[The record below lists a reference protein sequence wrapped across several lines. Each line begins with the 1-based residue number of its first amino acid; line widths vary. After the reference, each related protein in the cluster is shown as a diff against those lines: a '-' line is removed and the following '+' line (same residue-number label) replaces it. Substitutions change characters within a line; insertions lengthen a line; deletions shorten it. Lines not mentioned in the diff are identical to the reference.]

1 MMTERERVLT
11 LLRGGRPDRVPWFG
25 DLDYW
30 ATALI
35 GRGLKP
41 AGFKESDAYIDWH
54 RDLGV
59 GFYLQGYFPFRT
71 TIEGCRVTEWRE
83 GPARRRRVET
93 PRGTLTETWT
103 WLPESFAE
111 APTEHLV
118 KSAADLPAYRSLF
131 EHTRYEP
138 DYAFAERRALQV
150 GGQGIVLCYLPK
162 SPFMQMVALDAGIAA
177 VAEIAADAP
186 GELLETLAAVRAAHD
201 RAARIA
207 VASPAEVLMIP
218 ENLSSEVVGPRFYEL
233 YMRDY
238 HESWCRAIAAAGKY
252 SCVHLDGT
260 LKGLLRQVA
269 SAGFTFIE
277 AMTPAPVGDLE
288 VERWAEW
295 CGGGA
300 DRLLGRP
307 ARRLFHGHRLR
318 RRIRAPHAGGPARH
332 GLGAALRPRRRRPGP
347 ARRPGAPR
355 PPRRRARRRV
365 SVSPPAALA
374 SPGSRSRLH
383 RGCSGR
389 TRRGS
394 SRARPRS
401 RAGP

>member
-1 MMTERERVLT
+1 MTERERVLT
-11 LLRGGRPDRVPWFG
+11 LLSGGRPDRVPWFG

-54 RDLGV
+54 RDLRV
-59 GFYLQGYFPFRT
+59 GFYLQGYFPFRA
-71 TIEGCRVTEWRE
+71 IIDGCRTAEWRE
-83 GPARRRRVET
+83 GPARRRRIET

-103 WLPESFAE
+103 WLADSFSE

-118 KSAADLPAYRSLF
+118 KSAADLAAYRALF

-138 DYAFAERRALQV
+138 DYGLAERRMRQIGEA
-150 GGQGIVLCYLPK
+150 GIVLCYLPK

-177 VAEIAADAP
+177 VAEIAADRP
-186 GELLETLAAVRAAHD
+186 DELAETLAAVRAAHD

-207 VASPAEVLMIP
+207 VDSPAEVLMIP

-233 YMRDY
+233 HMRDY
-238 HESWCRAIAAAGKY
+238 HESWCRAIAAAGKL

-260 LKGLLRQVA
+260 LRGLLRQVA
-269 SAGFTFIE
+269 GAGFTFVE

-295 CGGGA
+295 CGCRRTVLWGGLPGVYFTDRVSEAEFERHTRAVLRVMAAEPRYVLGVA
-300 DRLLGRP
+300 DQVPPDGLEG
-307 ARRLFHGHRLR
+307 
-318 RRIRAPHAGGPARH
+318 RIR
-332 GLGAALRPRRRRPGP
+332 
-347 ARRPGAPR
+347 
-355 PPRRRARRRV
+355 RV
-365 SVSPPAALA
+365 AELA
-374 SPGSRSRLH
+374 DEF
-383 RGCSGR
+383 GR
-389 TRRGS
+389 YAS
-394 SRARPRS
+394 
-401 RAGP
+401 

>member
-35 GRGLKP
+35 GRGQKP

-71 TIEGCRVTEWRE
+71 SIEGCRVTEWRE

-93 PRGTLTETWT
+93 PRGPLTETWT
-103 WLPESFAE
+103 WLAESFAE
-111 APTEHLV
+111 APTERLV

-138 DYAFAERRALQV
+138 DYAFAVRRIRQV
-150 GGQGIVLCYLPK
+150 GDQGVVLCYLPK
-162 SPFMQMVALDAGIAA
+162 SPFMQMVALDAGIGA

-186 GELLETLAAVRAAHD
+186 GELAETLAAVRAAHD

-218 ENLSSEVVGPRFYEL
+218 ENLSSEVVGSRFYEL

-238 HESWCRAIAAAGKY
+238 HESWCRAIAAAAKL

-269 SAGFTFIE
+269 SAGFTFVE
-277 AMTPAPVGDLE
+277 AMTPAPVGDLA

-295 CGGGA
+295 GG
-300 DRLLGRP
+300 
-307 ARRLFHGHRLR
+307 
-318 RRIRAPHAGGPARH
+318 
-332 GLGAALRPRRRRPGP
+332 
-347 ARRPGAPR
+347 
-355 PPRRRARRRV
+355 
-365 SVSPPAALA
+365 
-374 SPGSRSRLH
+374 GSRSVFWGGLPGVYFTDIVSDAEFERH
-383 RGCSGR
+383 
-389 TRRGS
+389 TRAVLS
-394 SRARPRS
+394 IMASEPRYVLGVADQVPPDALERRVRRVAELADAYS
-401 RAGP
+401 YK